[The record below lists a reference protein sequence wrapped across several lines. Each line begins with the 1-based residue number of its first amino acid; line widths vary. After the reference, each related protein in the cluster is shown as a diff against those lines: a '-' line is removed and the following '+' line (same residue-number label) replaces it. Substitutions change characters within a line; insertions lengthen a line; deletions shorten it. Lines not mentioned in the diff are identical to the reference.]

1 MDFKKEE
8 YEEIQKKFS
17 KYKDNITVE
26 KTEFETKDKK
36 YYGEIIN
43 NSNKIL
49 HGIGILLMK

>member
-36 YYGEIIN
+36 YLWRN
-43 NSNKIL
+43 NK
-49 HGIGILLMK
+49 K